1 MTQREKLAD
10 LGFRLRHSSNTMI
23 FKCNL
28 YHPFEHYLIGFQR
41 SMTPNFLIGLLA
53 EKLQI
58 LPRDQP
64 IKFSLM
70 SQWTLHEKSNL
81 RIHTLLNTH
90 HQLGFSL
97 IYQSPSL
104 PFVFQIFSL
113 YSWKRHRCKWGIGIE
128 VLL

>member
-1 MTQREKLAD
+1 MGL
-10 LGFRLRHSSNTMI
+10 
-23 FKCNL
+23 
-28 YHPFEHYLIGFQR
+28 QR
-41 SMTPNFLIGLLA
+41 SISKNFIVGLLA
-53 EKLQI
+53 EKLEI

-90 HQLGFSL
+90 RQFGLSL
-97 IYQSPSL
+97 MYQSPSL
-104 PFVFQIFSL
+104 PFVFQIFNL
-113 YSWKRHRCKWGIGIE
+113 YSWSRHQCKWGIGLE